1 MKRKFIKE
9 KAVFQ
14 ILLVVSLIFFTASI
28 ITKEVKAVETAGCCV
43 DAGNGQYCQSVSSS
57 SQCVSGFNA
66 GVSCSSVS
74 QCANKGCCNTLDT
87 DGICS
92 SNVPKTSCES
102 QNGLWSSDP
111 LCGSD
116 LDCQPKCCIIG
127 NEWRLDYKKN
137 CDYYGGGFLDSVTSA
152 GDCSAQVTNVDEGCC
167 NYNNKKEFKF
177 TIKSDCVN
185 LNGEFFKNTLC
196 KNVAGYSDAGYESH
210 KTAKCGPEGTSKIE
224 DVYWYDSAGNT
235 EDKKL
240 NCDPDNLQSATICGD
255 SDNNGEYTCES
266 LDCANTWDNP
276 AVDGDGGFR
285 KNGESWCEYQAQ
297 AGPGL
302 DLPGTSHYRH
312 KCENGKEI
320 VEACNSDRSDI
331 CVQGVM
337 DYSGNKISWAKCI
350 ENSGEE
356 CLSYTSEDDCAKNNC
371 VWAGSRCLPLS
382 PPGNFMSG
390 STGDYCSEV
399 NMEMQTA
406 WNKKCGGNWRCQSD
420 CSPLNPYNPNCDKSQ
435 FGESKIGNCQPYT
448 DEALYKFTNLCNTL
462 GDCGAKYNLVGEYS
476 NKGVTRSGSKCSSS
490 SGTNIIY
497 GQNVPPCYSHPPDYY
512 YKFENFV
519 NAGKG
524 LFVGEISAS
533 QLDST
538 GSLSGRQLVAM
549 ALNIFGNEKYLQEF
563 DVGEA
568 SVTGWNMVGN
578 VLISV
583 VAGAITFTTIGILLF
598 KMVIIGCST
607 GVGCA
612 VVAVIAVV
620 AILVGYL
627 VYKVLPKLTDCPK
640 TDKKTVSFSCGAW
653 KPPKGGDDCEK
664 CSKKISEGGLL
675 PDYKFSNEDS
685 YVCTEN
691 LCKSLGTWCEYDYT
705 TYNCLKVDP
714 QDLFPPSI
722 SIDKS
727 ITKYYCNKE
736 LPGDVTQCNEDA
748 NQGINIVTESGRD
761 KGAEIKGELIDISEA
776 ATNKKKPILTLG
788 IKTDEA
794 SICKFDTSKKSYD
807 EMSYSFSSEDS
818 ENTRNTQH
826 NITLPNNDIIWTDS
840 CGEYNL
846 YVQCEDFQGNKGNL
860 LEDRS
865 YLIKFK
871 AAKQP
876 DQSPVIID
884 ENKINPLPGS
894 YVKYGDKDK
903 NIEVQLDEPAQCRW
917 DNKPNINY
925 DDMKNEFSCTGATI
939 AQTQETAQADLT
951 QEDLEGETD
960 AEMCDPAVKLTCE
973 TTLTNITTGE
983 NKFYFKCKD
992 IAGNANTQDWP
1003 QIGIQKGYALY
1014 GSSGNLTISETNC
1027 IHNLP
1032 NGETKTEC
1040 GDIYAFNYT
1049 LRLRTDGGMDG
1060 TAECK
1065 YGFNTAANTDFFST
1079 GRKEHTQLFA
1089 PEDGLPEGSQTVN
1102 VECVDKAGNFVSK
1115 TVTNFI
1121 KADRTSPKMERIY
1134 LDGSYLTLETN
1145 EKSTC
1150 KFANILK
1157 FDYDK
1162 ASEMKL
1168 VNGLAHKAVADK
1180 DYYKI
1185 GCKDIFG
1192 NSMAPVSVTILGK
1205 DIRVG

>member
-137 CDYYGGGFLDSVTSA
+137 CDYYGGVFLDSVTSA

-177 TIKSDCVN
+177 TTKSDCVN

-276 AVDGDGGFR
+276 AVDNDGGFR
-285 KNGESWCEYQAQ
+285 KNGDSWCEYQAQ

-320 VEACNSDRSDI
+320 VEPCNPDRSDI

-337 DYSGNKISWAKCI
+337 DYSGSKISWAKCI
-350 ENSGEE
+350 ENTGEE
-356 CLSYTSEDDCAKNNC
+356 CLGYTSEDDCAKNNC

-382 PPGNFMSG
+382 PPGNFMSD

-399 NMEMQTA
+399 NIEMQTA
-406 WNKKCGGNWRCQSD
+406 WRKKCGGSWRC
-420 CSPLNPYNPNCDKSQ
+420 
-435 FGESKIGNCQPYT
+435 IGNCEAYT
-448 DEALYKFTNLCNTL
+448 DDSLSKFNNLCNTL
-462 GDCGAKYNLVGEYS
+462 GDCGAKYNLAGEYS
-476 NKGVTRSGSKCSSS
+476 SIGTVRSGSKCVPNKHT
-490 SGTNIIY
+490 SGAP
-497 GQNVPPCYSHPPDYY
+497 GSVPCYNNPPAGYFDFN
-512 YKFENFV
+512 KIM

-524 LFVGEISAS
+524 LFMGETSAS

-538 GSLSGRQLVAM
+538 GSLSGRQLIAM
-549 ALNIFGNEKYLQEF
+549 TLNVFGNEKYLQGV
-563 DVGEA
+563 DVGKMYT
-568 SVTGWNMVGN
+568 SGTWNMLGN
-578 VLISV
+578 VLLSSVGGV
-583 VAGAITFTTIGILLF
+583 VAGVAVGVYIAGTAATSIFAKIGG
-598 KMVIIGCST
+598 IIGLSA
-607 GVGCA
+607 GPFGFIIGA
-612 VVAVIAVV
+612 LIGALI
-620 AILVGYL
+620 GYL
-627 VYKVLPKLTDCPK
+627 IYKVLPKLLDCPK
-640 TDKKTVSFSCGAW
+640 TDKKTVSFSCSTW
-653 KPPKGGDDCEK
+653 KPPKGGDDCDK

-722 SIDKS
+722 SVDKS

-736 LPGDVTQCNEDA
+736 LPGDITQCNEDA
-748 NQGINIVTESGRD
+748 NQGINIVTESGRE
-761 KGAEIKGELIDISEA
+761 KGAEIKGEIIDIYEA
-776 ATNKKKPILTLG
+776 GINKKTPIVTLG
-788 IKTDEA
+788 IKTNEA
-794 SICKFDTSKKSYD
+794 SICRYDLSNKPYD
-807 EMSYSFSSEDS
+807 EMSYGFSSEDS

-826 NITLPNNDIIWTDS
+826 NITLPNNALAITDS

-846 YVQCEDFQGNKGNL
+846 YVQCEDFKGNKGNL
-860 LEDRS
+860 LEGQS
-865 YLIKFK
+865 YVIKFK
-871 AAKQP
+871 VAKQP
-876 DQSPVIID
+876 DISPVIID
-884 ENKINPLPGS
+884 ENKINPLSGS

-903 NIEVQLDEPAQCRW
+903 NIEIQLDEPAQCRW

-925 DDMKNEFSCTGATI
+925 DEMKNEFSCTGATI
-939 AQTQETAQADLT
+939 SQTQETAQADLT

-973 TTLTNITTGE
+973 TKLTNITAGE
-983 NKFYFKCKD
+983 NKFYFKCED
-992 IAGNANTQDWP
+992 IDGNKNTQDWP

-1065 YGFNTAANTDFFST
+1065 YGFNTAANNDFFST
-1079 GRKEHTQLFA
+1079 GKKEHTQLFA
-1089 PEDGLPEGSQTVN
+1089 PEGGLPEGSQTVN
-1102 VECVDKAGNFVSK
+1102 VECIDKAGNFVSK
-1115 TVTNFI
+1115 TITNFI

-1145 EKSTC
+1145 EKATC
-1150 KFANILK
+1150 KFVNVLK

-1162 ASEMKL
+1162 ASEMASA
-1168 VNGLAHKAVADK
+1168 NGLAHKAVADK

-1205 DIRVG
+1205 EIRVG